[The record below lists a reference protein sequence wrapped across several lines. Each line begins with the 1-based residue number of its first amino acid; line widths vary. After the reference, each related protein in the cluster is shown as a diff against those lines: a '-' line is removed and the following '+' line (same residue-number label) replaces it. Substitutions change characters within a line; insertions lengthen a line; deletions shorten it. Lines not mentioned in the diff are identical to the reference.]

1 MPGLA
6 WPLLDQLLSPTKER
20 SGVPPAMASL
30 PSTWNFPSN
39 HHRGVMTKDELRA
52 ELERQA
58 QRFFATAGGEI
69 VLYAA
74 QRKPD
79 RQPWRKK
86 PSLLDEAFQAEIR
99 KIEHQHDTKA

>member
-1 MPGLA
+1 
-6 WPLLDQLLSPTKER
+6 
-20 SGVPPAMASL
+20 
-30 PSTWNFPSN
+30 
-39 HHRGVMTKDELRA
+39 MTKDELRA

-58 QRFFATAGGEI
+58 QSFVATTGGEI

-99 KIEHQHDTKA
+99 KIELNRPGFPRHFLGSVNVASQTLPVTVGC